1 MHEEQSMYIIHFFQ
15 IASAAAFRHQKTNP
29 NLGSRQMSDSQVKSV
44 FTNAVNRG
52 DSALMYTSKTWLED
66 VKKMYHLFNGH
77 HPKVQYLT
85 IAIVEVEILVL

>member
-1 MHEEQSMYIIHFFQ
+1 MINFFQ

-29 NLGSRQMSDSQVKSV
+29 KLGSRQMSDSQVKSV

-52 DSALMYTSKTWLED
+52 DAALMYTSKTWLEE

-77 HPKVQYLT
+77 HPKVQCLK
-85 IAIVEVEILVL
+85 IVAENVAQYI